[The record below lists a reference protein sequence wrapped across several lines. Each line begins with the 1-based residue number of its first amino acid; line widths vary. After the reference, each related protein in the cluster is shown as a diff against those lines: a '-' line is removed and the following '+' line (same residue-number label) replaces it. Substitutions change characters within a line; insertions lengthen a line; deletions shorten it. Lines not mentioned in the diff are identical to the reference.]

1 MSRYERR
8 KKRTH
13 QALLAAGLTAVASH
27 GPDDLTIAQVTDT
40 ADVGLGTFYNHFA
53 DRAAFLEELWDMH
66 FLLVDTD
73 IDAVLGE
80 HSTDPILRFAV
91 AAGILVH
98 QIRTDPMLA
107 SFTAHALG
115 PEMEPDTHRAELVR
129 ETIRR
134 GIEQGVF
141 ADRDVELSRRLT
153 LGITRQ
159 FIRHHVETEPTE
171 DAERLLI
178 DCVLMVL
185 GVPDTER
192 EEGICR
198 SMQMLDSWRENRR

>member
-8 KKRTH
+8 KQRTH
-13 QALLAAGLTAVASH
+13 QALLAAGLTAVAAH

-53 DRAAFLEELWDMH
+53 DRSAFLEELWDMH

-80 HSTDPILRFAV
+80 QSQDPVLRFAV
-91 AAGILVH
+91 AAGIMVH

-107 SFTAHALG
+107 AFTAHALG
-115 PEMEPDTHRAELVR
+115 PEMEPDTHRAEMIR
-129 ETIRR
+129 DTIRR
-134 GIEQGVF
+134 GIDSGVF

-153 LGITRQ
+153 LGVTRQ
-159 FIRHHVETEPTE
+159 FIRHHVDIEPTE

-185 GVPDTER
+185 GAQDSVR
-192 EEGICR
+192 AEGICR
-198 SMQMLDSWRENRR
+198 SMEMLDSWREGRR